1 MGSNGCIAAAA
12 TRCDCQSAQHGCSLS
27 PTEKVDRKHWQQ
39 AASRQLHLSGPL
51 GWTALSQAKLHV
63 SSCAVA
69 QVLYGDQSYH
79 VTPYGTKFDKDGT
92 RVTVHIDMDVRQCS
106 FEVDGTNFGVAFWSL
121 PAQVYP
127 AVSMRYG
134 GKVKFI
140 TCMGVS

>member
-1 MGSNGCIAAAA
+1 MSYAD
-12 TRCDCQSAQHGCSLS
+12 TYVL
-27 PTEKVDRKHWQQ
+27 
-39 AASRQLHLSGPL
+39 
-51 GWTALSQAKLHV
+51 
-63 SSCAVA
+63 SCASVA

-92 RVTVHIDMDVRQCS
+92 RVTVHIDMDSRQCS
-106 FEVDGTNFGVAFWSL
+106 FEVDGVKLGVAFWTL